1 MVASREATVLLVD
14 DEARFLSTTQKLLQ
28 RKGYL
33 VETASSGSEALE
45 KLEHLHVQVVVLD
58 VKMPGLD
65 GIATLKEIKRRFPL
79 IEVIMLTGHGTI
91 DSAVEG
97 VKLGASDYLVKPA
110 EVDVIS
116 EKIEEALERRN
127 VIRSRAQ
134 DRAKRFRDLK
144 FQLAIGLLAAF
155 TLPYAA
161 FFAFFQYQFVGTL
174 KSSGRLSLEALA
186 TSQKNT
192 IDLFLQERV
201 INIFSLFH
209 ERDLT
214 SPPSQERMEGY
225 LQKLRQQN
233 DAFTDVGFLNREGIQ
248 TGYAGLFPDLLGK
261 DYSHEEWFQLLM
273 QQDQDYYISDIYL
286 GFRNKPHFTIAV
298 KQDFEG
304 ETWVF
309 RSTLD
314 PDKFYM
320 FLRSIGRGKSVES
333 TLINLEGRY
342 QLVDPDRGELLGM
355 ADFVPSVAEP
365 TGVQEIE
372 IAGEHFLVGHAWL
385 REAPWALVVRQ
396 AFSVAHADMYRSRRV
411 MTLTLLVLFFVIA
424 TCIWFAN
431 SFLIDRFRESAER
444 SAELRTQLF
453 HASKLASVGE
463 LATGVAHEIN
473 NPLAVIVAASGVVRD
488 AFNPE
493 FALEPSREVVLK
505 EIDNIDSAVFRART
519 ITRQLLD
526 YGRKYE
532 PTLEPCNVNLI
543 LDEVIGG
550 LKAREFEIE
559 GIEIIRDYDPGLPD
573 ILLDRDK
580 IRQVFL
586 NLINNAGDAM
596 AAGGAVTV
604 TTRRHQDDIT
614 VSVKDTGIG
623 IPAEIAD
630 QIFNPF
636 FTTKEVGKGTGLG
649 LSVSLNIVES
659 LGGTIKVQSI
669 EGAGSVFTVTL
680 PVQRAGSR
688 THPGGTPN
696 SLGGGISS

>member
-1 MVASREATVLLVD
+1 LIAVTRDTAILLVD
-14 DEARFLSTTQKLLQ
+14 DETRFLSTTQKLLE
-28 RKGYL
+28 RKGYR
-33 VETASSGSEALE
+33 VATASSGTEALD
-45 KLEHLHVQVVVLD
+45 KLERIYVQVVILD

-65 GIATLKEIKRRFPL
+65 GIATLKEIKHRFPL
-79 IEVIMLTGHGTI
+79 IEVVMLTGHGTI
-91 DSAVEG
+91 ESAVEG

-110 EVDVIS
+110 DIDLIA
-116 EKIEEALERRN
+116 EKIEDALARRN
-127 VIRSRAQ
+127 VIRSQAEEQ
-134 DRAKRFRDLK
+134 QKRFRDLK
-144 FQLAIGLLAAF
+144 IQLAVGLLAAF

-174 KSSGRLSLEALA
+174 KSSGRVSLQALA
-186 TSQKNT
+186 NSQKNT
-192 IDLFLQERV
+192 LDLFLQERV

-209 ERDLT
+209 EQDPR
-214 SPPSQERMEGY
+214 SPPSQERMDRH
-225 LQKLRQQN
+225 LQRLRQQN
-233 DAFTDVGFLNREGIQ
+233 DAFTDVGFLNSQGIQ

-261 DYSHEEWFQLLM
+261 DYSQEEWYRLLLS
-273 QQDQDYYISDIYL
+273 QDRDYFISDIYL

-298 KQDFEG
+298 KQSFEDG
-304 ETWVF
+304 TRVF

-320 FLRSIGRGKSVES
+320 FLRSIGRGKAVES
-333 TLINLEGRY
+333 TIINREGRF
-342 QLVDPDRGELLGM
+342 QLVDPDRGELLGIS
-355 ADFVPSVAEP
+355 DFIPPENEPSDVRE
-365 TGVQEIE
+365 VRRDDERY
-372 IAGEHFLVGHAWL
+372 LVGHAWL

-396 AFSVAHADMYRSRRV
+396 SFRVAHAEMYESRRV

-431 SFLIDRFRESAER
+431 SFLIDRFEESVEK
-444 SAELRTQLF
+444 SEELRTQLF

-473 NPLAVIVAASGVVRD
+473 NPLAVVIAASGVIRD
-488 AFNPE
+488 LFNPE
-493 FALEPSREVVLK
+493 FGLEPAPEKVLK

-532 PTLEPCNVNLI
+532 PTLEPCNVNRI

-550 LKAREFEIE
+550 LKEREFQVR
-559 GIEIIRDYDPGLPD
+559 GIDIVREYDPGLPD
-573 ILLDRDK
+573 ILLDHDK

-596 AAGGAVTV
+596 PQGGSVTV
-604 TTRRHQDDIT
+604 TTRRHQGT
-614 VSVKDTGIG
+614 VKVSVKDTGSG
-623 IPAEIAD
+623 IFADRMD

-659 LGGTIKVQSI
+659 LGGSIEVQSI

-680 PVQRAGSR
+680 PIQ
-688 THPGGTPN
+688 
-696 SLGGGISS
+696 

>member
-1 MVASREATVLLVD
+1 VTPVTRDTTILLVD
-14 DEARFLSTTQKLLQ
+14 DEARFLATTRKLLE
-28 RKGYL
+28 RRGYR
-33 VETASSGSEALE
+33 VATAASGTEALDL
-45 KLEHLHVQVVVLD
+45 LERIYVQVVVLD

-65 GIATLKEIKRRFPL
+65 GIATLEEIKRRFPL

-110 EVDVIS
+110 DVDLIS
-116 EKIEEALERRN
+116 AKIEDALARRS
-127 VIRSRAQ
+127 VIRSQVEGRQ
-134 DRAKRFRDLK
+134 RRFRDLK
-144 FQLAIGLLAAF
+144 IRLAVGLLAAF

-161 FFAFFQYQFVGTL
+161 FFAFFQYQFAGTL
-174 KSSGRLSLEALA
+174 KSSGRVGLEALA
-186 TSQKNT
+186 NSQKNT

-201 INIFSLFH
+201 MNIFSLFH
-209 ERDLT
+209 DRDFR
-214 SPPSQERMEGY
+214 SPPSQERMDRY
-225 LQKLRQQN
+225 LHSLRQQN
-233 DAFTDVGFLNREGIQ
+233 DAFTDVGFLNGDGIQ
-248 TGYAGLFPDLLGK
+248 TGYAGLYPDLLGK
-261 DYSHEEWFQLLM
+261 DYSQEEWFVLLM
-273 QQDQDYYISDIYL
+273 SQDQDYFISDVYL

-298 KQDFEG
+298 KQTFDDG
-304 ETWVF
+304 TWVF

-333 TLINLEGRY
+333 TIVNRDGRF
-342 QLVDPDRGELLGM
+342 QVVDPDRGELLGSS
-355 ADFVPSVAEP
+355 DFVPPQEEP
-365 TGVQEIE
+365 SGVREVGRD
-372 IAGEHFLVGHAWL
+372 GERFLVGHAWL

-396 AFSVAHADMYRSRRV
+396 AFSVAHADMYQSRRV
-411 MTLTLLVLFFVIA
+411 MTLTLVVLFVVIA

-431 SFLIDRFRESAER
+431 SFLIDRFKESAEK
-444 SAELRTQLF
+444 SEELRLQLF

-473 NPLAVIVAASGVVRD
+473 NPLAVIVAASGVIRD
-488 AFNPE
+488 LFNPE
-493 FALEPSREVVLK
+493 FGLDPAPDAVLK
-505 EIDNIDSAVFRART
+505 EVDNIDSAVFRART

-550 LKAREFEIE
+550 LKEREFAVE
-559 GIEIIRDYDPGLPD
+559 GIEIVRDYDPGLPD
-573 ILLDRDK
+573 ILLDHDK

-596 AAGGAVTV
+596 PAGGTVTV
-604 TTRRHQDDIT
+604 ATRRQGDT
-614 VSVKDTGIG
+614 VRISVKDTGTG
-623 IPAEIAD
+623 IPADTMD

-659 LGGTIKVQSI
+659 LDGTIEVQSI
-669 EGAGSVFTVTL
+669 EGAGSVFTVML
-680 PVQRAGSR
+680 PVQRS
-688 THPGGTPN
+688 TQ
-696 SLGGGISS
+696 

>member
-1 MVASREATVLLVD
+1 
-14 DEARFLSTTQKLLQ
+14 
-28 RKGYL
+28 
-33 VETASSGSEALE
+33 
-45 KLEHLHVQVVVLD
+45 
-58 VKMPGLD
+58 
-65 GIATLKEIKRRFPL
+65 
-79 IEVIMLTGHGTI
+79 
-91 DSAVEG
+91 
-97 VKLGASDYLVKPA
+97 
-110 EVDVIS
+110 
-116 EKIEEALERRN
+116 
-127 VIRSRAQ
+127 
-134 DRAKRFRDLK
+134 
-144 FQLAIGLLAAF
+144 
-155 TLPYAA
+155 
-161 FFAFFQYQFVGTL
+161 
-174 KSSGRLSLEALA
+174 
-186 TSQKNT
+186 
-192 IDLFLQERV
+192 
-201 INIFSLFH
+201 
-209 ERDLT
+209 
-214 SPPSQERMEGY
+214 
-225 LQKLRQQN
+225 
-233 DAFTDVGFLNREGIQ
+233 
-248 TGYAGLFPDLLGK
+248 
-261 DYSHEEWFQLLM
+261 M
-273 QQDQDYYISDIYL
+273 QQEQDYHISDIYL

-333 TLINLEGRY
+333 TLINREGRY

-355 ADFVPSVAEP
+355 ADFMPPVAEP
-365 TGVQEIE
+365 SGVQEIE
-372 IAGEHFLVGHAWL
+372 IGGEQFLAGHAWL

-396 AFSVAHADMYRSRRV
+396 AFSVAHANMYRSRRV

-488 AFNPE
+488 SFNPE

-550 LKAREFEIE
+550 LKEREFEIE
-559 GIEIIRDYDPGLPD
+559 GIEIIRDYDPGLPE

-596 AAGGAVTV
+596 AAGGTVTV

-680 PVQRAGSR
+680 PVQRAGSK
-688 THPGGTPN
+688 THPGGTPHG
-696 SLGGGISS
+696 LGGGISS